1 MCVKSTKASGFL
13 AEVQHGHNNITVNVS
28 LFNYTIIL
36 I

>member
-1 MCVKSTKASGFL
+1 MCVKSTNASRFL
-13 AEVQHGHNNITVNVS
+13 AEVQYGHNNITVNAS